1 MWNIL
6 YICTKKRESLQSVAG
21 THFVLIHLWV
31 LSPFVQLSDSPL
43 VLVYI
48 WEWIHGE
55 RLGAFI
61 SWPVGRLS
69 KADELLRTCCKLGRQ
84 WSIVVHTLS
93 TTIYSAPVLP
103 RLHLEANIYQRLVKI
118 LFWIDVVFLFSFF
131 LSHSHSFLF
140 AASSFHFKSQL
151 WRWMSWHVAQ
161 DKLPLPQPP

>member
-1 MWNIL
+1 M
-6 YICTKKRESLQSVAG
+6 
-21 THFVLIHLWV
+21 
-31 LSPFVQLSDSPL
+31 
-43 VLVYI
+43 
-48 WEWIHGE
+48 
-55 RLGAFI
+55 
-61 SWPVGRLS
+61 GRLS

-151 WRWMSWHVAQ
+151 WRWMCWHVAQ
-161 DKLPLPQPP
+161 DKLPLPQPPLKLSSPICYLAEGCDMYILFSPGRKHSIDCFRKTT